1 MPGPLFLKRGPDSNV
16 DTNGRLDWM
25 KKVHDVVL
33 RLVEYIVIALM
44 FAMFLIVVVGVIFRK
59 AGHSISW
66 YDEFAGYILVWVT
79 FWGAVVALE
88 RKRHIGFETLV
99 ELMPISVQ
107 KMVMS
112 LVYLLLIS
120 LNLILIKYGWKLTT
134 ELGGE
139 TAITLPIPI
148 GYINAVIPAA
158 ASLMFI
164 LCLIHIVELW
174 IKSEKGNL

>member
-1 MPGPLFLKRGPDSNV
+1 
-16 DTNGRLDWM
+16 M

-33 RLVEYIVIALM
+33 RLIEYVVILLM
-44 FAMFLIVVVGVIFRK
+44 VAMFLLVVVAVIFRK

-99 ELMPISVQ
+99 ELMPINIQ
-107 KMVMS
+107 KMVMT
-112 LVYLLLIS
+112 LVYLLLIF
-120 LNLILIKYGWKLTT
+120 LNLILIKYGWKLTS
-134 ELGGE
+134 ELSGE

-148 GYINAVIPAA
+148 GYINLVIPVT
-158 ASLMFI
+158 ASLMLI
-164 LCLIHIVELW
+164 LCLIHVWELW
-174 IKSEKGNL
+174 ITSEYRSS